1 MPKREK
7 FPFVNTLLKLTN
19 GEYKYYVR
27 RRCYDDV
34 PKIGRLTEFDDE
46 FVDTIN
52 IDMMY
57 LKSKLT
63 NTEIDVYE
71 WELEDYKV
79 KHSESTIY
87 IKLKNKPEVAIM
99 Y

>member
-1 MPKREK
+1 MKDGK
-7 FPFVNTLLKLTN
+7 FKELVK
-19 GEYKYYVR
+19 EVYR
-27 RRCYDDV
+27 RAKEEGNLAGILYSE
-34 PKIGRLTEFDDE
+34 TQNYEFSQLINFDE
-46 FVDTIN
+46 FVDAIQ

-63 NTEIDVYE
+63 DTEIDVYE
-71 WELEDYKV
+71 WELEDYKL

-87 IKLKNKPEVAIM
+87 IKLKNKPEVAVM

>member
-1 MPKREK
+1 MKDGK
-7 FPFVNTLLKLTN
+7 FKELVK
-19 GEYKYYVR
+19 EAYR
-27 RRCYDDV
+27 RAKEEGNLAGILYSATQNYGFSQL
-34 PKIGRLTEFDDE
+34 INFDE
-46 FVDTIN
+46 FIDTIQ
-52 IDMMY
+52 IDMVY

-63 NTEIDVYE
+63 DIEIDVYE

-87 IKLKNKPEVAIM
+87 IKLKNKPEVAVM

>member
-1 MPKREK
+1 MKDGKFKNLIKEAYKRAVEEGNLVGVLYSATQTYGFSQLVK
-7 FPFVNTLLKLTN
+7 F
-19 GEYKYYVR
+19 
-27 RRCYDDV
+27 
-34 PKIGRLTEFDDE
+34 DE
-46 FVDTIN
+46 FVNTIN

-71 WELEDYKV
+71 WELEDYKI
-79 KHSESTIY
+79 KYSESTIY

>member
-1 MPKREK
+1 MMKDGKYKDLVKETYKRAKEEGNLVGILYSATQNYG
-7 FPFVNTLLKLTN
+7 FSQLINF
-19 GEYKYYVR
+19 E
-27 RRCYDDV
+27 
-34 PKIGRLTEFDDE
+34 E
-46 FVDTIN
+46 FVDTIQ

-63 NTEIDVYE
+63 DTEINVYE

-87 IKLKNKPEVAIM
+87 IRLKNKPEIAVM

>member
-1 MPKREK
+1 MKDSKFKNLVKEAYKRAVEENNLVGILYSATQNYG
-7 FPFVNTLLKLTN
+7 FSQLINF
-19 GEYKYYVR
+19 
-27 RRCYDDV
+27 
-34 PKIGRLTEFDDE
+34 DE
-46 FVDTIN
+46 FVDTVQ

-63 NTEIDVYE
+63 DTEIDVYE

>member
-1 MPKREK
+1 MKDGK
-7 FPFVNTLLKLTN
+7 FKELVKEAYNRTKEEGNLVGILYSATQSYRFSQLINSN
-19 GEYKYYVR
+19 
-27 RRCYDDV
+27 
-34 PKIGRLTEFDDE
+34 E
-46 FVDTIN
+46 FVDTIQ

-63 NTEIDVYE
+63 DTEIDIYE

-87 IKLKNKPEVAIM
+87 IKLKNKPEVAVM

>member
-1 MPKREK
+1 MKDGK
-7 FPFVNTLLKLTN
+7 FKELVKEAYNRAKEEGNLAGILYSATQNYGFSQLIN
-19 GEYKYYVR
+19 
-27 RRCYDDV
+27 
-34 PKIGRLTEFDDE
+34 FDE
-46 FVDTIN
+46 FVDTIQ

-63 NTEIDVYE
+63 ATEIDVYE

-87 IKLKNKPEVAIM
+87 IKLKNKPEVAVM

>member
-1 MPKREK
+1 MKEGK
-7 FPFVNTLLKLTN
+7 FKDLV
-19 GEYKYYVR
+19 
-27 RRCYDDV
+27 
-34 PKIGRLTEFDDE
+34 KIAYSKAKKEGSLVGILYSATQNYGFSQLINFDE
-46 FVDTIN
+46 FVDTIS
-52 IDMMY
+52 IDMMH

-63 NTEIDVYE
+63 DTEIDVYE

-87 IKLKNKPEVAIM
+87 IKLKNKLEVGIM

>member
-1 MPKREK
+1 MKDGK
-7 FPFVNTLLKLTN
+7 FKELVKEAYNRAKEEGNLVGILYSATQNYAFSQLIN
-19 GEYKYYVR
+19 
-27 RRCYDDV
+27 
-34 PKIGRLTEFDDE
+34 FDK
-46 FVDTIN
+46 FVDTIQ

-57 LKSKLT
+57 LKSKLID
-63 NTEIDVYE
+63 TEIDVYE

-87 IKLKNKPEVAIM
+87 IKLNNKPEVAVM

>member
-1 MPKREK
+1 MTDGK
-7 FPFVNTLLKLTN
+7 FKELVKEAYYRAKEEGSLTGMLYSATQN
-19 GEYKYYVR
+19 YGFSQL
-27 RRCYDDV
+27 
-34 PKIGRLTEFDDE
+34 INFDE
-46 FVDTIN
+46 FADTIQ

-63 NTEIDVYE
+63 DTEIDVYE

-99 Y
+99 C

>member
-1 MPKREK
+1 MKDGKFKELVKEAYKRAKEEG
-7 FPFVNTLLKLTN
+7 NLTGILYSATQN
-19 GEYKYYVR
+19 YGFSQL
-27 RRCYDDV
+27 
-34 PKIGRLTEFDDE
+34 INFDE
-46 FVDTIN
+46 FADTIQ

-63 NTEIDVYE
+63 GVEIDVYK

-79 KHSESTIY
+79 KHSENTIY
-87 IKLKNKPEVAIM
+87 IKLKNKPEVAVM